1 VKLRSHQAVKV
12 HTILFARGNGEQQVA
27 VVYVSWVYVYGSP
40 EAAVNCNQEGR
51 SQPHAGDVC
60 GGAT

>member
-12 HTILFARGNGEQQVA
+12 HTILFARGNGGQQVA
-27 VVYVSWVYVYGSP
+27 VVYVIWVYVYELP
-40 EAAVNCNQEGR
+40 EAAVNQEGR